1 MGAPTTLRGYLVRER
16 FRQCEAE
23 AEGARSASHPNQH
36 AKEDL
41 LRLRAE
47 LREIMDRSEGNDPE
61 LLERAHRLLDE
72 VGGIIRRNYRESC
85 GLEYREGAYYRECPV
100 DLAHLRLGLSPEI
113 HVRGSECSICGADP
127 DDCDHIPGNEYD
139 GQVCNSRITDYEIEA
154 VALVGR
160 PRWQV
165 TRFTSLEVNVEDLR
179 QALGPAFKPGLE
191 SAVTIVFRA
200 ARDLCRISGRQ
211 ATVERES

>member
-1 MGAPTTLRGYLVRER
+1 MGAPTSLRGFLERER

-23 AEGARSASHPNQH
+23 VEGARNASHPNQH
-36 AKEDL
+36 AKKDL

-61 LLERAHRLLDE
+61 LFDHAHRLLDE
-72 VGGIIRRNYRESC
+72 VGGIIRRCYRESC
-85 GLEYREGAYYRECPV
+85 CLEYREGAYYRECPV
-100 DLAHLRLGLSPEI
+100 CLAHDRVGLSAETR
-113 HVRGSECSICGADP
+113 VRGSECSICGADP

-139 GQVCNSRITDYEIEA
+139 GQVCNSRITDAEIEA

-165 TRFTSLEVNVEDLR
+165 TRFTSVTVDVEALR
-179 QALGPAFKPGLE
+179 QALGPAFTPG
-191 SAVTIVFRA
+191 V
-200 ARDLCRISGRQ
+200 RISCDRCLSGCQGLMSDFRT
-211 ATVERES
+211 ASHS